1 MLINKASSVAV
12 SRRRFLRVAGLS
24 GLATAISACS
34 SSEPGPVVPTD
45 APQPPAP
52 APTIASEPT
61 VQTGPAPQL
70 DPKATRAK
78 PPYDAGLATAWI
90 ALFGDPRDCDW
101 FDNMA
106 EGFAADNS
114 GLRINATV
122 CDGGNENLPLV
133 WKSRMADAQS
143 PDAVFVEGGWLPRL
157 IADNLLE
164 PLDDLMQTSAYSNAN
179 AWPSAVMN
187 IAKHQD
193 KTYGL
198 PILLAPN
205 ALYYN
210 AGTFEKK
217 GLSAK
222 RDDFPKTWDEVRR
235 ISKTFTTWNGD
246 TLQSAGYIPS
256 LKATDLPLWFA
267 LNGGG
272 MFDANTNKFVID
284 QERNIEILQFVL
296 DWYRDEYRGDAGKVR
311 NNSDFQTQDSFVDT
325 PTAFQRGALAMTS
338 GSIFAS
344 NRLSGQPLSAEASN
358 WNVAPYPVGP
368 SGKDSTTSGFTIWAV
383 LPSKAKHRD
392 DAFKYIDYVGGKGIV
407 DAPAFD
413 FGVFVPGNK
422 TVVNLKGTKLIEQT
436 RGEAFATDWLA
447 FFLKQRDITTIL
459 FDASPIAGFAGD
471 MFLLQIDDIVRG
483 KLKAGEALRQVQK
496 LCQDRLEQALKKS

>member
-1 MLINKASSVAV
+1 MKASN
-12 SRRRFLRVAGLS
+12 LRIHVLH
-24 GLATAISACS
+24 
-34 SSEPGPVVPTD
+34 
-45 APQPPAP
+45 
-52 APTIASEPT
+52 
-61 VQTGPAPQL
+61 
-70 DPKATRAK
+70 
-78 PPYDAGLATAWI
+78 
-90 ALFGDPRDCDW
+90 
-101 FDNMA
+101 
-106 EGFAADNS
+106 
-114 GLRINATV
+114 LRINAMQ
-122 CDGGNENLPLV
+122 CDAGNENLPLV
-133 WKSRMADAQS
+133 WKSRMADAQA
-143 PDAVFVEGGWLPRL
+143 PDAVFVDGGWLPRL

-179 AWPSAVMN
+179 AWPSNVMT

-198 PILLAPN
+198 PLLLAPN

-210 AGTFEKK
+210 AGAFEKK

-222 RDDFPKTWDEVRR
+222 REDFPKTWDEVRR
-235 ISKTFTTWNGD
+235 ISKTFTIWNGD

-256 LKATDLPLWFA
+256 LKATDLPLWFV

-272 MFDANTNKFVID
+272 LFDTNTNKFVID

-311 NNSDFQTQDSFVDT
+311 DNSDFQVQNSFSDT

-338 GSIFAS
+338 ASIFAS
-344 NRLSGQPLSAEASN
+344 NSLASQPLSAEASN

-368 SGKDSTTSGFTIWAV
+368 SGKDSTTISSTLWAV

-392 DAFKYIDYVGGKGIV
+392 DIFKYIDYVGGKGIV
-407 DAPAFD
+407 EAPALD

-422 TVVNLKGTKLIEQT
+422 AVTTLKGIKLIEQS
-436 RGEAFATDWLA
+436 RGEAFATDWLT
-447 FFLKQRDITTIL
+447 FFLKQRDITTVL
-459 FDASPIAGFAGD
+459 LDTSPSPVTGFAGD
-471 MFLLQIDDIVRG
+471 MFLLQMDDIVRG

-496 LCQDRLEQALKKS
+496 LCQDRLEQALKSHA